1 MRYFIVLKEKIIPAL
16 FGGLAIFLVSFL
28 LRISI
33 GNAILF
39 ASLGA
44 STVIL
49 TEFPD
54 TRTAKLRVVIL
65 SYGMAAGIGYALSF
79 VDFVPLAAGLAVF
92 FTIVAMA
99 LTDNIHAPA
108 GGLALAFVFYEGHL
122 KQLFYVLVAVLLLLT
137 FLKSI
142 IYMYKKELHIKK
154 FHHEFLK

>member
-1 MRYFIVLKEKIIPAL
+1 VKYSQVTKEKIIPAL
-16 FGGLAIFLVSFL
+16 FGGLAIFLISFVM
-28 LRISI
+28 RMTV

-49 TEFPD
+49 AEFPD
-54 TRTAKLRVVIL
+54 TRAAKLRVVVL
-65 SYGMAAGIGYALSF
+65 SYCIAALIGYIFSF
-79 VDFVPLAAGLAVF
+79 VTFVPLAAGLAVF
-92 FTIVAMA
+92 CTIVAMA

-108 GGLALAFVFYEGHL
+108 GGLALAFVFYARGGFE
-122 KQLFYVLVAVLLLLT
+122 LFYVLLAVLLLLT

-154 FHHEFLK
+154 FHHEFLR